1 MYAQSADITDLYG
14 PDALYVADR
23 DGDGVAEA
31 DAVDRALVEAAYEI
45 DSYLATR
52 YALPLPPG
60 TQVSVLRQ
68 LAVDIAVYRLAQS
81 RDVLTEE
88 LRRRYDDATASL
100 RRIADGKQALPP
112 PDPATTT
119 GGGVDGDG
127 VEGGGPRPILQ
138 AGPEREFSRA
148 KMRGL

>member
-1 MYAQSADITDLYG
+1 MYATIADITELYG
-14 PDALYVADR
+14 PQSLYVADR
-23 DGDGVAEA
+23 NGDGVPEGEA
-31 DAVDRALVEAAYEI
+31 VERALVEAGYEI

-52 YALPLPPG
+52 YALPLPAG

-88 LRRRYDDATASL
+88 LRRRYDDAIASL
-100 RRIADGKQALPP
+100 RRIADGRQALQL
-112 PDPATTT
+112 PAPEAAE
-119 GGGVDGDG
+119 GDASA
-127 VEGGGPRPILQ
+127 EGAGPRPVFQ
-138 AGPEREFSRA
+138 GGPERLFSRE